1 MTHRSRNRHESQLSR
16 YADLLW
22 NTSTFWQFSKR
33 QTVHSGGRA
42 ESTKKTWRR
51 EGDLS
56 LFITKSMSVVRFAT
70 YTW

>member
-1 MTHRSRNRHESQLSR
+1 MTHRSRNLHESQLSR

-33 QTVHSGGRA
+33 RNVHSGGRA
-42 ESTKKTWRR
+42 ESTEKWRR
-51 EGDLS
+51 ESDLS

-70 YTW
+70 YAW

>member
-51 EGDLS
+51 EGDL
-56 LFITKSMSVVRFAT
+56 
-70 YTW
+70 